1 MAVLRAERDSLYGQ
15 SLLRESHSWGATG
28 QVGAVAVLRAEAP
41 AGVQDAQAP
50 QAAEVRQ
57 LRRLLI
63 LEEAAMES
71 DIRRCARA
79 PPAVSQKRN
88 AAVEGQLLKN
98 QLEMQHPACARACH
112 IEASGARA
120 A

>member
-1 MAVLRAERDSLYGQ
+1 MGR
-15 SLLRESHSWGATG
+15 SWSVSQAAGAL

-41 AGVQDAQAP
+41 AGGQDAQAP
-50 QAAEVRQ
+50 QASEVRQ

-79 PPAVSQKRN
+79 PPALSQQRH
-88 AAVEGQLLKN
+88 AALKGQLLVTGCSKVECSIRHV
-98 QLEMQHPACARACH
+98 QGGRTCS
-112 IEASGARA
+112 IEDLVCLA